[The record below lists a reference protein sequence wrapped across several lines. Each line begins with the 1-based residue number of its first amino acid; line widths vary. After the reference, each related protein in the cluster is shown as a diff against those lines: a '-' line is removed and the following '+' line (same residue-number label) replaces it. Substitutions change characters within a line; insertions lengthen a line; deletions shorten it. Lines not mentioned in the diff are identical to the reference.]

1 MVTLYI
7 FISEMPVT
15 TPVATQD
22 EDMSNICNEDAPKK
36 DWSKDS
42 NVDAP
47 LLPVAPN
54 NTASSNTSNGKKYVK
69 EMAIFEMF
77 KLVLIFDFTFQQ
89 RGRATLGRPQ
99 GLVQRQQR

>member
-1 MVTLYI
+1 M
-7 FISEMPVT
+7 
-15 TPVATQD
+15 D
-22 EDMSNICNEDAPKK
+22 EPLWDDPK

-47 LLPVAPN
+47 LLPDAPN

-77 KLVLIFDFTFQQ
+77 KLVLIFDFSFQQ
-89 RGRATLGRPQ
+89 RGRATLG
-99 GLVQRQQR
+99 

>member
-15 TPVATQD
+15 TPVETQD
-22 EDMSNICNEDAPKK
+22 EDMSNICNEDA
-36 DWSKDS
+36 
-42 NVDAP
+42 
-47 LLPVAPN
+47 APN